1 MPRKAHHSS
10 NWGGPRPNSGR
21 RSPDKYS
28 RDLVKR
34 AHEDG
39 IHPFDYLIAVVRD
52 DSADKK
58 DRMYCASALM
68 PYCAQR
74 LQQTEIKVSSEL
86 DNLTVTEKVALAAS
100 LRSTILE
107 QRPDMTLPAI
117 EGEVVRVN
125 GS

>member
-1 MPRKAHHSS
+1 
-10 NWGGPRPNSGR
+10 
-21 RSPDKYS
+21 
-28 RDLVKR
+28 
-34 AHEDG
+34 
-39 IHPFDYLIAVVRD
+39 
-52 DSADKK
+52 
-58 DRMYCASALM
+58 MYCASALM